1 MKRILVIGCGD
12 IARRAIPL
20 LAPRFRVFALVRR
33 TEAMETARALGATPL
48 RGDLDE
54 RRSLAR
60 LAGIADA
67 VLHFAPP
74 PAGEAA
80 EQDARTRRLLAAL
93 SGRGSLPQR
102 FIYISTTGVYGD
114 CGGAWIDETRPR
126 RAETARARR
135 RVDAEQRL
143 RALGRRR
150 RVAVALLRAPGIY
163 AADRLPIARL
173 ARGDPVPAEEVFTNH
188 IHADDLAR
196 LAVAAL
202 FRARAGRVYNAVDGH
217 PLRVSD
223 YFDLVADARRLSR
236 PPRLPWTELAGRL
249 PPAARSFLR
258 ESRRIGNA
266 RLVRELG
273 YRLRYP
279 SVAHGLAA
287 LPALYSTPHAP
298 FRAATDTPCF
308 IASSKSCTF
317 SSSSVGSPDCS
328 TCRAFSSTTP

>member
-20 LAPRFRVFALVRR
+20 LTPRFRVFALVRR
-33 TEAMETARALGATPL
+33 AEMMDVARALGALPL

-54 RRSLAR
+54 RRGLAR

-74 PAGEAA
+74 AAGAA
-80 EQDARTRRLLAAL
+80 SGPDARTRRLLAAL

-102 FIYISTTGVYGD
+102 LIYLSTTGVYGD
-114 CGGAWIDETRPR
+114 CGGAWIDETRPC

-143 RALGRRR
+143 RAFGSRRR
-150 RVAVALLRAPGIY
+150 IAVTILRAPGIY
-163 AADRLPIARL
+163 AAGRLPVARL
-173 ARGDPVPAEEVFTNH
+173 ARGDPVPADDVFTNH

-196 LAVAAL
+196 LVVAAL

-217 PLRVSD
+217 ELRVSD
-223 YFDLVADARRLSR
+223 YFDLVADASGLPR
-236 PPRLPWTELAGRL
+236 PPRLPWAELAARL
-249 PPAARSFLR
+249 PPAALSFLR

-273 YRLRYP
+273 CRLRYP
-279 SVAHGLAA
+279 SVAHGLAE
-287 LPALYSTPHAP
+287 LSPPYTPPLAP
-298 FRAATDTPCF
+298 F
-308 IASSKSCTF
+308 
-317 SSSSVGSPDCS
+317 
-328 TCRAFSSTTP
+328 